1 MKKNWLGPPKTAAV
15 GRTRPQTPQR
25 SQGSARPNRKPRSRF
40 TQIIRPRG
48 STKPTRI
55 RRDRTYRSRR
65 TRNTYKVASLG
76 SLFAGE
82 DEEVIGRLER
92 LLIAGENGEDADEE
106 DEDDLQVI
114 YNPSEV
120 AELSRHTV
128 DEPPEEADPP
138 EVAGMEE
145 APPMSLS
152 ETEGGYLF
160 GTLGSGDTGERFVPF
175 RY

>member
-1 MKKNWLGPPKTAAV
+1 M
-15 GRTRPQTPQR
+15 
-25 SQGSARPNRKPRSRF
+25 
-40 TQIIRPRG
+40 
-48 STKPTRI
+48 
-55 RRDRTYRSRR
+55 
-65 TRNTYKVASLG
+65 ASLG

-106 DEDDLQVI
+106 DEDNLQVI

-120 AELSRHTV
+120 AEISRHTV
-128 DEPPEEADPP
+128 DDPPEEADPP

-160 GTLGSGDTGERFVPF
+160 GTRGNGDTGERFVPF

>member
-1 MKKNWLGPPKTAAV
+1 MGLDQYAYARDP
-15 GRTRPQTPQR
+15 RIQR
-25 SQGSARPNRKPRSRF
+25 
-40 TQIIRPRG
+40 
-48 STKPTRI
+48 
-55 RRDRTYRSRR
+55 DE
-65 TRNTYKVASLG
+65 
-76 SLFAGE
+76 E
-82 DEEVIGRLER
+82 DEDDWGGDVHIMDWRKHNRLQGYMEQ
-92 LLIAGENGEDADEE
+92 LWESKGCPIPATSYDEDEDEE

-120 AELSRHTV
+120 AELSRHAV
-128 DEPPEEADPP
+128 DDPPEEADPP

-160 GTLGSGDTGERFVPF
+160 GTRGTGDTGERFVPF